1 MHWSGRI
8 WLTLTGLNIHDS
20 ISVTGCFAVSRMYQI
35 RRSCIWRYFI
45 HLVMY
50 IIIYIRTSLLI
61 TYFQYISKDVPQ
73 RAAKG
78 AWEPD
83 KTILQA

>member
-1 MHWSGRI
+1 
-8 WLTLTGLNIHDS
+8 
-20 ISVTGCFAVSRMYQI
+20 
-35 RRSCIWRYFI
+35 
-45 HLVMY
+45 MY
-50 IIIYIRTSLLI
+50 IILYIHTSLLI

-73 RAAKG
+73 RATKG